1 MAASAGLGLSSM
13 KDVLDESVHSF
24 NAPTFGLVVLLFV
37 GIILGF
43 VISRR
48 KISSSSFGAKDLE
61 TVIVGGTGS
70 YLEEDV
76 EENKLQ
82 PSFRFRVN
90 AIEVTQAPV
99 QTIKRPHE
107 SLSCACIVSKT
118 LPSPPSI
125 PLMDSPSR
133 RLIDN
138 PDVFSMEFVS
148 VEPLQARQVWSGD
161 QELVQ
166 RFLRDSVECSAL
178 SPPALDNWVKQ
189 DSNEDLSLRRPE
201 STSLL
206 SSF

>member
-1 MAASAGLGLSSM
+1 M

-70 YLEEDV
+70 YLEDAIEK
-76 EENKLQ
+76 NALQ
-82 PSFRFRVN
+82 LSFRSRVN
-90 AIEVTQAPV
+90 AIEVTQALIR
-99 QTIKRPHE
+99 TMERPHE